1 MPMYEKEISTDNIV
15 YLDAPLKDAE
25 RLGKLEVEIAKEK
38 KAKSNAKKPK
48 KS

>member
-25 RLGKLEVEIAKEK
+25 RLGKLGWKLPKEK